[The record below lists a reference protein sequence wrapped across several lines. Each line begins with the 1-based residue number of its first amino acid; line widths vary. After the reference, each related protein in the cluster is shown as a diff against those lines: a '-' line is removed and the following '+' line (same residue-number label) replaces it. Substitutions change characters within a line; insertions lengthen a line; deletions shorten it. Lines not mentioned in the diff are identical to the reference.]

1 MGDYVAFFNG
11 VGQKQKGHGNCI
23 MYTGDFCVDGLGMC
37 HGSSLGGMVA
47 ENESRLLGDVDIVES
62 EHV

>member
-1 MGDYVAFFNG
+1 M
-11 VGQKQKGHGNCI
+11 

-37 HGSSLGGMVA
+37 HGSSLGGVVA

-62 EHV
+62 EHM